1 VKPVIILVA
10 QTVRLFIEWLV
21 YSLWK
26 CFLFFLRLFGLV
38 FLFKKF
44 FPDDNKL
51 PTGFIW
57 LIGLYSA
64 IFGITSQI
72 YENQLDRLENRA
84 SILITAL
91 LNEKTGRLATLQIP
105 KIKEKAVLPVAPE
118 FLDPFSVFNSLFSV
132 TAKHKDTI
140 DRLDE
145 ALALLNKD
153 LEVRDLGGWDLRE
166 ANLQGANLQEANLRG
181 ANLRGVDLRGADL
194 QETNIT
200 LEQLKKA
207 KVYSSTKLP
216 EHIDK
221 SQLTLRIEK

>member
-1 VKPVIILVA
+1 MKPVIILVA

-118 FLDPFSVFNSLFSV
+118 FLDPFSVFNSLFGV

-166 ANLQGANLQEANLRG
+166 AN
-181 ANLRGVDLRGADL
+181 LRGADL